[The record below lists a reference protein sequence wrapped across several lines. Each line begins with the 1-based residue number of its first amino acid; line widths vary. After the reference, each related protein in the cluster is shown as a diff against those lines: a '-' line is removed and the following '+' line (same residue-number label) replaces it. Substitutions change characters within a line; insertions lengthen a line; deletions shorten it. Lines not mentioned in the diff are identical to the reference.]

1 MVAVVCSQCNWH
13 AKDKTPL
20 PNSCPISCA
29 ALCSMTCRIM
39 RRRNPKQLE
48 AFRNTL
54 SLFES
59 SQSYQHLKQLAK
71 SSTVHFFFFFYP
83 FWAFP
88 VHSCTRHSVP
98 QFKCISAIDFMY
110 YFIFLRDAM
119 DKLPSLKIQ
128 GLWECLPGYSGK
140 EKPNW
145 QDKRIN
151 ISTIIV
157 EKKGYMGWLLRAGGP
172 NG

>member
-1 MVAVVCSQCNWH
+1 MLHDIQNHEAQKSQTAGSFYKFTLHYLNQVKVTSTWSSWQNH
-13 AKDKTPL
+13 QP
-20 PNSCPISCA
+20 SIS
-29 ALCSMTCRIM
+29 
-39 RRRNPKQLE
+39 
-48 AFRNTL
+48 
-54 SLFES
+54 
-59 SQSYQHLKQLAK
+59 
-71 SSTVHFFFFFYP
+71 FFFFNP

-88 VHSCTRHSVP
+88 AHSCTRHSVP
-98 QFKCISAIDFMY
+98 QFKCISAIDFLY

-151 ISTIIV
+151 ISTLIV